1 MFLSGALLFVTAP
14 TLVGLFSK
22 EQAVISLGVIVLR
35 MVAVSEPFYGFSII
49 MEGVL
54 LGIGNTK
61 LPFIYNII
69 GMWGVR
75 IVGTFICTQMLGFG
89 LISAWLCMILHNM
102 LLFVLF
108 LICYSRKRWNPIEEN
123 ALALS

>member
-1 MFLSGALLFVTAP
+1 MLLSGALLFVTAP